1 MTRCRAWQRR
11 IPEAVYGDL
20 DEKAREK
27 LERHLALCE
36 ECSGLYA
43 GMAETVRK
51 LEVRP
56 APDAPPQFWES
67 YWDRLERRM
76 AAEAESKA
84 LPAAEPF
91 RPRRAFSAPRW
102 AAGAAGA
109 LIFLALGIF
118 IGRNL
123 SRPPAQPIV
132 VTRAIPPGAVP
143 GGQTALDAGA
153 TPPSLPVRASHY
165 LKRSRV
171 LILAV
176 VNSDLQTED
185 LISLNLPLQKKTSEE
200 LVIEAAALKKEIG
213 SSDRRL
219 ERLISDLE
227 MILLQIAN
235 LKSDPD
241 ISDIEIIKAGVE
253 SRDILFKIKL
263 NEARSPSAKS
273 SAGLAPGPRGLDRDR
288 AGAGSAEIA

>member
-43 GMAETVRK
+43 GMAAAVRK
-51 LEVRP
+51 LDVRP

-76 AAEAESKA
+76 AAEAGGRGA
-84 LPAAEPF
+84 PASAPF
-91 RPRRAFSAPRW
+91 RPARPVPALRW

-109 LIFLALGIF
+109 LLILAAGIF
-118 IGRNL
+118 IGRNVL
-123 SRPPAQPIV
+123 RPPAQPTIA
-132 VTRAIPPGAVP
+132 TQAAQPGAGP
-143 GGQTALDAGA
+143 GGRTALDAGTA
-153 TPPSLPVRASHY
+153 EAALPLRASHY
-165 LKRSRV
+165 LRRSRV

-176 VNSDLQTED
+176 VNSDLQTEES
-185 LISLNLPLQKKTSEE
+185 LSLNLPLQKKASEA
-200 LVIEAAALKKEIG
+200 LALEAAALKKEIG
-213 SSDRRL
+213 SGDRRL

-235 LKSDPD
+235 LKPEPD
-241 ISDIEIIKAGVE
+241 VADIEIIRAGIE
-253 SRDILFKIKL
+253 SRDILFKIRL
-263 NEARSPSAKS
+263 NEARTSTSRS
-273 SAGLAPGPRGLDRDR
+273 IAGLAPAPQGHSLDR
-288 AGAGSAEIA
+288 AIV